1 MNAMTKK
8 MRAKYERKQAKLRE
22 GMERP
27 VPMHEQSKDLTSG
40 EEGAMEY
47 AQKRRE
53 LTQSMRGARRKD
65 IREANF
71 LRSM

>member
-1 MNAMTKK
+1 MTKK
-8 MRAKYERKQAKLRE
+8 MRAKHERKQAKLRE

-27 VPMHEQSKDLTSG
+27 VPMHEQSRDLTSA

-53 LTQSMRGARRKD
+53 LTHSMRGARRKD